1 MILDVFGTVNGAVG
15 SVMLEHL
22 VGWILLESASS
33 TQTGNAL
40 IYLKEVRCQK
50 ISLFERPF
58 DWDRALTD
66 TS

>member
-40 IYLKEVRCQK
+40 IYLKKSDARK
-50 ISLFERPF
+50 YLYLK
-58 DWDRALTD
+58 DRLTGIGL
-66 TS
+66 